1 MWQFNVLV
9 TMAHDGRYYHLLK
22 ELAVYGEFHKTG
34 FHGVALGRVTDVEG
48 FCETIR
54 QKRDAQII
62 AFQDVAR
69 VVPLERV
76 FTFEVD
82 DFLAKLC
89 CALRPWIARLAECRF
104 HVRLERR
111 GLKGQIIS
119 PDIEQALDA
128 YILDELI
135 DLGHRAIIDF
145 DDPDA
150 VVAIETI
157 GDRCGVGL
165 ITREMNEKFDFVRVD

>member
-1 MWQFNVLV
+1 MWNFNILV
-9 TMAHDGRYYHLLK
+9 TMANDGRYGHLLK
-22 ELAVYGEFHKTG
+22 ELAQYGEFHETG
-34 FHGVALGRVTDVEG
+34 FHGVALGQVADVEH
-48 FCETIR
+48 FCETIG
-54 QKRDAQII
+54 QKRVEQGT
-62 AFQDVAR
+62 AFRDVSR
-69 VVPLERV
+69 VVPLARV

-89 CALRPWIARLAECRF
+89 EALRPWIAQLAESRF

-128 YILDELI
+128 HILDELI
-135 DLGHRAIIDF
+135 DLGHKASIDF
-145 DDPDA
+145 DNPDA

-165 ITREMNEKFDFVRVD
+165 ITRELNERYQFVRVD

>member
-9 TMAHDGRYYHLLK
+9 TMANDGSYGLLLG
-22 ELAVYGEFHKTG
+22 ELAPYGEFHETG
-34 FHGVALGRVTDVEG
+34 FHGVSLGRVDDVAH
-48 FCETIR
+48 FCEAIS
-54 QKRDAQII
+54 QKRGQQCI
-62 AFQDVAR
+62 AFRDVSR

-89 CALRPWIARLAECRF
+89 MALRPWIARLAESRF

-135 DLGHRAIIDF
+135 DLGHSATIDF

-165 ITREMNEKFDFVRVD
+165 ITRTLNDRYDFVRVD

>member
-9 TMAHDGRYYHLLK
+9 TMAHDGHYGHLLG
-22 ELAVYGEFHKTG
+22 ELANYGEFHKTT
-34 FHGVALGRVTDVEG
+34 FHGVALGQVAVVEE
-48 FCETIR
+48 FLETIR
-54 QKRDAQII
+54 KKRGEKCI
-62 AFQDVAR
+62 AFQGVAR
-69 VVPLERV
+69 VVPLQQV
-76 FTFEVD
+76 FIFEVD
-82 DFLAKLC
+82 DFPAKLC
-89 CALRPWIARLAECRF
+89 QALRPWIARLAESRF

-135 DLGHRAIIDF
+135 DLGHSASIDF
-145 DDPDA
+145 EDPDA

-165 ITREMNEKFDFVRVD
+165 ITRALNQRYDFVRVD

>member
-9 TMAHDGRYYHLLK
+9 TMARDGRYGHLLR
-22 ELAVYGEFHKTG
+22 ELSNYGEFHKTG
-34 FHGVALGRVTDVEG
+34 FHGVALGQVDSVEE
-48 FCETIR
+48 FFETIR
-54 QKRDAQII
+54 HMRGEQCI
-62 AFQDVAR
+62 AFQDLAR
-69 VVPLERV
+69 VVPLQQV
-76 FTFEVD
+76 FTFEID

-89 CALRPWIARLAECRF
+89 MALRPWIARLAECRF

-135 DLGHRAIIDF
+135 DLGHSATIDF

-165 ITREMNEKFDFVRVD
+165 ITRALNQRYDFVRVD

>member
-9 TMAHDGRYYHLLK
+9 TMAHDGRYHHLLQ
-22 ELAVYGEFHKTG
+22 ELASYGEFHKTG
-34 FHGVALGRVTDVEG
+34 FHGVALGRVADVEA

-54 QKRDAQII
+54 QKRSEQLI
-62 AFQDVAR
+62 AFQDLAR
-69 VVPLERV
+69 VVPLEQV

-89 CALRPWIARLAECRF
+89 KALRPWIACLAESSF

-119 PDIEQALDA
+119 PDIEQALDT

-145 DDPDA
+145 HDPDA

-165 ITREMNEKFDFVRVD
+165 ITRQMSKRFDFVRVD

>member
-9 TMAHDGRYYHLLK
+9 TMAYDGRYAHLLR
-22 ELAVYGEFHKTG
+22 ELASYGEFHKTG
-34 FHGVALGRVTDVEG
+34 FHGVALGRVADVES

-54 QKRDAQII
+54 RKRSEQVI

-89 CALRPWIARLAECRF
+89 QALRPWIARLAECHF
-104 HVRLERR
+104 YVRLERR

-128 YILDELI
+128 FILDELI
-135 DLGHRAIIDF
+135 DLGHRATIDF

-165 ITREMNEKFDFVRVD
+165 ITREWNRRFDFVRVD